1 MSDVKIPAIFS
12 ALKIMEGSY
21 RRASVIVNNNYS
33 SNYEYTPPHTKCAFW
48 IILTYSSIVLVPDLH
63 EIFDM

>member
-1 MSDVKIPAIFS
+1 
-12 ALKIMEGSY
+12 MEGSY